1 MGSWVVFLAVLTINH
16 YILDFI
22 INRLLLL
29 PTPLRLRMASSLS
42 SFLLPMLLTVGCVAL
57 VMNIMSAKKMNKSL
71 VQNVERVQ
79 ADLKVAMDTSQ
90 ECSKQLEM
98 KSGDLTAKDQQLAS
112 LTNNVNV
119 LTDEKNKMVEQVTQ
133 LQAELDQANADK
145 DALAAEKNNLA
156 NDLEELKA
164 SNVAKEEKAPEV
176 DAPNPEVPKKE
187 AAKVESP
194 KEEAK
199 PQEEQKGGAPKEDS
213 PAEGA

>member
-57 VMNIMSAKKMNKSL
+57 VMNIMSAKKVNKSL

-79 ADLKVAMDTSQ
+79 ADLRVAMDTSQ

-112 LTNNVNV
+112 LSNNVNV
-119 LTDEKNKMVEQVTQ
+119 LTDEKNKMGEQVTQ
-133 LQAELDQANADK
+133 LRAELDQAHADK
-145 DALAAEKNNLA
+145 NALAADRNNLA

-164 SNVAKEEKAPEV
+164 SKSEEAATAPEV
-176 DAPNPEVPKKE
+176 DAQNPEVPKEEAPKDKAPKE
-187 AAKVESP
+187 ESP
-194 KEEAK
+194 KEEVD
-199 PQEEQKGGAPKEDS
+199 PQEEEKAPVLELF
-213 PAEGA
+213 

>member
-57 VMNIMSAKKMNKSL
+57 VMNIMSAKNVNKSL

-79 ADLKVAMDTSQ
+79 ADLRVAMDTSQ

-112 LTNNVNV
+112 LANNVNV
-119 LTDEKNKMVEQVTQ
+119 LTDEKNKMGEQVTQ
-133 LQAELDQANADK
+133 LRAELDQANADK
-145 DALAAEKNNLA
+145 DALAANKNNLA

-164 SNVAKEEKAPEV
+164 SKSGEDAK
-176 DAPNPEVPKKE
+176 NPEVPKEEAPKDQAPKE
-187 AAKVESP
+187 ESP
-194 KEEAK
+194 KEEVE
-199 PQEEQKGGAPKEDS
+199 PQEEEKAPKQEA

>member
-57 VMNIMSAKKMNKSL
+57 VMNIMSAKKVNKSL

-79 ADLKVAMDTSQ
+79 EDLRVAMDTSQ

-145 DALAAEKNNLA
+145 D
-156 NDLEELKA
+156 
-164 SNVAKEEKAPEV
+164 PEV
-176 DAPNPEVPKKE
+176 DAQNPEVPKEE
-187 AAKVESP
+187 APKDQAP
-194 KEEAK
+194 KEESQREEVE
-199 PQEEQKGGAPKEDS
+199 PQEEEKAPKQEA